1 MNFSHII
8 HMYFNKYMF
17 VIYLSIFLFKHK
29 CVYVYI
35 YIYTPNN
42 SNYLV
47 FRAKKNRASLV
58 TQTVKNCLQA
68 WVWSLGWKDP
78 LEKGMVTCSRIPVW
92 RIPWTE
98 ELDKLQSMG
107 LQRIRHNWVTNKK
120 QKTIFPGRI
129 FYHRHL

>member
-1 MNFSHII
+1 
-8 HMYFNKYMF
+8 MYFNKYMF

-29 CVYVYI
+29 CVYVYIYILCYKCMYACMYI

-68 WVWSLGWKDP
+68 WV
-78 LEKGMVTCSRIPVW
+78 
-92 RIPWTE
+92 
-98 ELDKLQSMG
+98 
-107 LQRIRHNWVTNKK
+107 
-120 QKTIFPGRI
+120 
-129 FYHRHL
+129 